1 MLMALDILVKRVYL
15 ARIDKG
21 HQAWYRWIKKGR
33 WDATFLLVLSFVSSM
48 QNLRVSS
55 WNTCRYSN
63 VHNGY
68 DNVERFMMAPGK
80 SQMAAIRDMQQ
91 QWKSDA
97 VASSQVTDNG
107 RPLLLQYRHG
117 DVRYWDTE
125 NGMGI
130 ANILLF
136 IQPLSIETFRG
147 IATSDKDCVSPSQG
161 LQLNLKNIG
170 MDWSNLDALL
180 TLENLLKCSFES
192 H

>member
-1 MLMALDILVKRVYL
+1 
-15 ARIDKG
+15 
-21 HQAWYRWIKKGR
+21 
-33 WDATFLLVLSFVSSM
+33 
-48 QNLRVSS
+48 
-55 WNTCRYSN
+55 
-63 VHNGY
+63 
-68 DNVERFMMAPGK
+68 
-80 SQMAAIRDMQQ
+80 MAAIRDMQQ

-97 VASSQVTDNG
+97 VASSQATDN
-107 RPLLLQYRHG
+107 RMPLLLHG

-147 IATSDKDCVSPSQG
+147 IATWDKDCVSPSQD
-161 LQLNLKNIG
+161 LQLNQKNIDV
-170 MDWSNLDALL
+170 DWSNLEALL